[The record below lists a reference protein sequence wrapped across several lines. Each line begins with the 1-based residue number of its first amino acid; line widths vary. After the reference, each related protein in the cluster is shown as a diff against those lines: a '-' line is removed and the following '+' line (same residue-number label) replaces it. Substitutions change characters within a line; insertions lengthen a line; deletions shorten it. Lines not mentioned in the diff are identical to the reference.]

1 MQRAGFLRDLATD
14 LDAARTRVANALLH
28 ATKDKALRNG
38 PTDDSYDASLAQ
50 LAILGFPDRE
60 VCDTTVTQIKQ
71 ALAVRRDGKETG
83 FFFRYLRQDD
93 FGKPQSSFVICSFW
107 VVQALAKL
115 GRLAEARQIMSQIIS
130 GANGVG
136 LFAEHFV
143 PETRDQLGNFPQA
156 YSHVGLINAA
166 FAVSP
171 PWSDVL

>member
-1 MQRAGFLRDLATD
+1 MQRAGFLRELATD
-14 LDAARTRVANALLH
+14 LDSARAKAANALLQ
-28 ATKDKALRNG
+28 AMKDKALRNG
-38 PTDDSYDASLAQ
+38 PTDESYDASLAQ

-60 VCDTTVTQIKQ
+60 VCDMTVTQIKQ

-83 FFFRYLRQDD
+83 FFFRYLRPDD

-115 GRLAEARQIMSQIIS
+115 GRLTEARQIMSQILT

-143 PETRDQLGNFPQA
+143 PETRVQLGNFPQA